1 LPYQHLEE
9 AMSERDEAVHD
20 HPKLDPSEQ
29 EALNTPPP
37 GPFDVTRRSFLAGS
51 AATAAALSL
60 RPASAQAVTDAP
72 GELVRIQLKV
82 NGLARPLNIEPR
94 VSLLD
99 ALREQLLLTG
109 TKKGCN
115 QGACGAC
122 TVHINGQ
129 RVNSCLT
136 LAVMH
141 QNDQITTIE
150 GLAQGEQLHPMQAA
164 FIEYEG
170 LQCGYC
176 TSGQIMSGVACVRE
190 SHADSDAEVREWMSG
205 NLCRC
210 GAYNGIVQAVR
221 AVKEGSA

>member
-1 LPYQHLEE
+1 
-9 AMSERDEAVHD
+9 MSERDEAVHD
-20 HPKLDPSEQ
+20 HPKQ
-29 EALNTPPP
+29 EAQTPVPSSPAP
-37 GPFDVTRRSFLAGS
+37 GPFDVTRRTFLAGS
-51 AATAAALSL
+51 AAAAALSL
-60 RPASAQAVTDAP
+60 RPAAAQAVADTPAD
-72 GELVRIQLKV
+72 LVKIRLQV
-82 NGLARPLNIEPR
+82 NGMSRSLNIEPR

-99 ALREQLLLTG
+99 ALREQLLMTG

-136 LAVMH
+136 LAIMH
-141 QNDQITTIE
+141 QDDQVTTIE

-164 FIEYEG
+164 FIEHEG

-190 SHADSDAEVREWMSG
+190 GHADSDAEVREWMSG

-221 AVKEGSA
+221 AVKEQSV